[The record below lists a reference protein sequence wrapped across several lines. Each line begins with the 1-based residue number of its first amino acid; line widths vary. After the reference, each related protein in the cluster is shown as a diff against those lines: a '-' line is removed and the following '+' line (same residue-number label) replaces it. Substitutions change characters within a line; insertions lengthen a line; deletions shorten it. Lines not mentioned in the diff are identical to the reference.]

1 VIRFE
6 EIEAKLLSTRPNV
19 DLELLRRA
27 YVFSAMAHKGQVR
40 RSGEPYLSHP
50 LEVANILAELDL
62 DVPTVATGLLHDA
75 VEDST
80 ATIETIEEKFG
91 KEIAG
96 LVDGVTKLSRLDIA
110 SDADRQAEN
119 IRKMIL
125 AMVNDIRVMLVKLAD
140 RLHNMRTLDWM
151 PAEKQRRIAIET
163 QDIYIPLA
171 NRMGLGA
178 IRAELEE
185 LSLKYTEAAVYQE
198 LQAKLEQQRPIIDS
212 LIGDVRAQL
221 TKALSDQGIK
231 AEIHGRIKSIF
242 SIYRKMQAQMID
254 VDQIYDVVAFRI
266 LCASVK
272 DCYGAVGIVHSLWP
286 PVPGRFKDFI
296 AMPKPNLYQSLHTTV
311 MSEKG
316 YPFEVQIR
324 TVEMHELAELGIAA
338 HWRYKEQGKL
348 TDREVAGAQW
358 LRQVMEWQKDVSDSK
373 EFVKYVKIDL
383 FPNEV
388 YIFTPKGRVVN
399 LPRGANAID
408 FAYAIHTE
416 VGHRC
421 VGARVNGRLMPLKT
435 ELKSGDIVEI
445 VTQAGHHPSRD
456 WLSIAKSTRARSK
469 IRAYLKTIERE
480 RSAEL
485 GRGLLDKEL
494 RRFSLSLKSL
504 PEADRDHALERLR
517 LKSLEDLYVAIGHGK
532 LTPHQFI
539 EQVAPQARAN
549 DTQQSSILK
558 RVTQAFTRSRDKV
571 LVHGAGDTMLTLAR
585 CCNPIPGDS
594 IIGYITR
601 GRGVSVHKED
611 CSNLEALLVDAERKI
626 EVEWAPGEV
635 NARFDVGLRVLSRN
649 QPGMLARVAETLDR
663 DKINIRHADAG
674 VDESGRGI
682 ISLVAEVENRS
693 QVERL
698 IERIRWI
705 EGVHAVERISP
716 SKATGQVK

>member
-1 VIRFE
+1 
-6 EIEAKLLSTRPNV
+6 
-19 DLELLRRA
+19 
-27 YVFSAMAHKGQVR
+27 
-40 RSGEPYLSHP
+40 
-50 LEVANILAELDL
+50 
-62 DVPTVATGLLHDA
+62 
-75 VEDST
+75 
-80 ATIETIEEKFG
+80 
-91 KEIAG
+91 
-96 LVDGVTKLSRLDIA
+96 
-110 SDADRQAEN
+110 
-119 IRKMIL
+119 
-125 AMVNDIRVMLVKLAD
+125 
-140 RLHNMRTLDWM
+140 
-151 PAEKQRRIAIET
+151 
-163 QDIYIPLA
+163 
-171 NRMGLGA
+171 
-178 IRAELEE
+178 
-185 LSLKYTEAAVYQE
+185 
-198 LQAKLEQQRPIIDS
+198 
-212 LIGDVRAQL
+212 
-221 TKALSDQGIK
+221 
-231 AEIHGRIKSIF
+231 
-242 SIYRKMQAQMID
+242 
-254 VDQIYDVVAFRI
+254 
-266 LCASVK
+266 
-272 DCYGAVGIVHSLWP
+272 
-286 PVPGRFKDFI
+286 
-296 AMPKPNLYQSLHTTV
+296 
-311 MSEKG
+311 
-316 YPFEVQIR
+316 
-324 TVEMHELAELGIAA
+324 
-338 HWRYKEQGKL
+338 
-348 TDREVAGAQW
+348 
-358 LRQVMEWQKDVSDSK
+358 MEWQKDVSDSK

-485 GRGLLDKEL
+485 GRGLLEKEL

-504 PEADRDHALERLR
+504 AEADRDHALERLR

-571 LVHGAGDTMLTLAR
+571 LVHGAGDTMLALAR

>member
-1 VIRFE
+1 MIRFE

-50 LEVANILAELDL
+50 LEVANILADLDL

-185 LSLKYTEAAVYQE
+185 LSLKYTEAAAYQE

-254 VDQIYDVVAFRI
+254 VDQVYDVVAFRI

-494 RRFSLSLKSL
+494 RRFSLSFKSL
-504 PEADRDHALERLR
+504 AEADRDHALERLR

-626 EVEWAPGEV
+626 EVEWAPGEI

>member
-50 LEVANILAELDL
+50 LEVANILADLDL

-185 LSLKYTEAAVYQE
+185 LSLKYTEAAAYQE

-254 VDQIYDVVAFRI
+254 VDQVYDVVAFRI

-494 RRFSLSLKSL
+494 RRFSLSFKSL
-504 PEADRDHALERLR
+504 AEADRDHALERLR

-626 EVEWAPGEV
+626 EVEWAPGEI